1 MISVK
6 DLTKTYGTFKALK
19 GLSFEIDKG
28 EVVGFLGPNGAGKTT
43 TMRVLSCYMPADSGT
58 VEVTGYDVFHS
69 SLEVKKR
76 VGYLPEIVPLYPEM
90 TVSGYLNYVAQI
102 KDIPYHQRSERLDFV
117 LEACGLKDRRRQI
130 TGQLSKGY
138 RQRVGLAQSLIHD
151 PEVIIL
157 DEPTSGLDPRQI
169 IEIRELIRE
178 LGQNRT
184 VILSTHILAE
194 ASMTCQRML
203 VIHEGKI
210 AGDIEL
216 VDQKPLLR
224 SHDIEGFA
232 TNERYIRLV
241 VQGKLEII
249 QNTLD
254 ELTLSYTLSNQESD
268 IYTFQVVPR
277 VNADRNGDLRP
288 QVAKALIHQG
298 CQLLEIAV
306 VESTLE
312 EIFLQLTTG

>member
-1 MISVK
+1 MINVQN
-6 DLTKTYGTFKALK
+6 LTKTYGTFEALK
-19 GLSFEIDKG
+19 GISFEIDKG

-43 TMRVLSCYMPADSGT
+43 TMR
-58 VEVTGYDVFHS
+58 
-69 SLEVKKR
+69 
-76 VGYLPEIVPLYPEM
+76 IM

-102 KDIPYHQRSERLDFV
+102 KGVPYQQKSERLDFV
-117 LEACGLKDRRRQI
+117 LEACGLTDRRRQI
-130 TGQLSKGY
+130 TGQLSKGF

-169 IEIRELIRE
+169 IEIRKLIRQ

-203 VIHEGKI
+203 VIHQGKI
-210 AGDIEL
+210 AGDVQL
-216 VDQKPLLR
+216 VDQKPVLR
-224 SHDIEGFA
+224 
-232 TNERYIRLV
+232 TNDANSTANEQYVRLV
-241 VQGKLEII
+241 VRGELKTVK
-249 QNTLD
+249 NTLNQ
-254 ELTLSYTLSNQESD
+254 LKLAYTRTNQDNNKS
-268 IYTFQVVPR
+268 YTFQLALG
-277 VNADRNGDLRP
+277 NNSEESKDLRP
-288 QVAKALIHQG
+288 KIAEALVHEG
-298 CQLLEIAV
+298 CQLLEMAV

>member
-19 GLSFEIDKG
+19 GISFEIDKG

-43 TMRVLSCYMPADSGT
+43 TMRVLSSYMPADSGT
-58 VEVTGYDVFHS
+58 VEVAGYDVFHS

-102 KDIPYHQRSERLDFV
+102 KDIPYHQRPERLDFV

-169 IEIRELIRE
+169 IEIRELIRQ

-210 AGDIEL
+210 AGEIEL
-216 VDQKPLLR
+216 VDRKPLLR
-224 SHDIEGFA
+224 LRDGEDFA
-232 TNERYIRLV
+232 TNERHIRLV

-254 ELTLSYTLSNQESD
+254 ELSLSYTLSNQESST
-268 IYTFQVVPR
+268 YTFQVAPR
-277 VNADRNGDLRP
+277 INADKNGDLRP
-288 QVAKALIHQG
+288 QVAKALVHQG
-298 CQLLEIAV
+298 CQLLEVAV

-312 EIFLQLTTG
+312 EIFLQLTTS

>member
-1 MISVK
+1 MINVQN
-6 DLTKTYGTFKALK
+6 LTKTYGTFEALK
-19 GLSFEIDKG
+19 DISFEIDKG

-43 TMRVLSCYMPADSGT
+43 TMRILSCYMPADSGIA
-58 VEVTGYDVFHS
+58 EVAGHDVFKS
-69 SLEVKKR
+69 SLEVKKK

-90 TVSGYLNYVAQI
+90 TVSGYLNYVAKI
-102 KDIPYHQRSERLDFV
+102 KGVPYQQQSERLDFV
-117 LEACGLKDRRRQI
+117 LEACGLTERRRQI
-130 TGQLSKGY
+130 TGQLSKGF

-169 IEIRELIRE
+169 IEIRKLIRQ

-203 VIHEGKI
+203 VIHQGKI
-210 AGDIEL
+210 AGDVQL
-216 VDQKPLLR
+216 VDQKPVLR
-224 SHDIEGFA
+224 TNDA
-232 TNERYIRLV
+232 NPTTNEQYVRLV
-241 VQGKLEII
+241 VRGELKTVK
-249 QNTLD
+249 NTLNQ
-254 ELTLSYTLSNQESD
+254 LKLAYTRTNQDNNKS
-268 IYTFQVVPR
+268 YTFQLTLGSNSEESEDV
-277 VNADRNGDLRP
+277 RP
-288 QVAKALIHQG
+288 KIAQALVHEG
-298 CQLLEIAV
+298 CQLLEMAV